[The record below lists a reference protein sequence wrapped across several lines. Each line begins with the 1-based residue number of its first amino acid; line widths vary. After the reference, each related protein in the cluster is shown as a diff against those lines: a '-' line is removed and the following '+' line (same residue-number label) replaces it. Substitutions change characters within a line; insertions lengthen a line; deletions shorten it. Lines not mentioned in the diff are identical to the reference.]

1 MAVNEL
7 LEREKRT
14 AGAVICREALPA
26 FSVSIGVWTVR
37 EHVRAALGT
46 EPFLFETMDAAFA
59 FIDSRMDIKKDG
71 WVRNSSVLKDFYTQ
85 RRIEDYY
92 GRSA

>member
-7 LEREKRT
+7 LEQEKRT

-37 EHVRAALGT
+37 EHVRAALKT
-46 EPFLFETMDAAFA
+46 KPFSFDTMDKAFE
-59 FIDSRMDIKKDG
+59 FIDTKTDIKKDG
-71 WVRNSSVLKDFYTQ
+71 WVKNSSVLTDFYTQ